1 MICVAISSIK
11 CIKIVSE
18 CPVVNRYGFKEKC
31 AQAATTG
38 LSSQLEHEEVS
49 PTNAQ
54 SSCSSRP
61 MHRSSSNLEENL
73 EVVRRGAVPELD
85 VVAGCADELNAVDTA
100 GLVEPIEPVD
110 IVSNVRHDIRI
121 ASSDHRAVE
130 RALDCVLPATAP
142 EVGTGDCHLV
152 VAVPDGRRGVAA
164 A

>member
-1 MICVAISSIK
+1 MVLKKNVLKLRRQTRRRS
-11 CIKIVSE
+11 
-18 CPVVNRYGFKEKC
+18 
-31 AQAATTG
+31 
-38 LSSQLEHEEVS
+38 LS
-49 PTNAQ
+49 T
-54 SSCSSRP
+54 SRCRLP
-61 MHRSSSNLEENL
+61 MHRAAVVADRCIGVAHLDENL

-85 VVAGCADELNAVDTA
+85 AVAGCADELNAVDTA

-110 IVSNVRHDIRI
+110 IVSNVRQDIRI